1 MVDTDSI
8 RSLIEFFTAD
18 ISSAMSGMYYFTEN
32 KHFFTVFTEIK
43 EFFSVGFFAFGVVFH
58 PRGESLESRLMEV
71 VLEVIKLDGALVCL
85 LETGLD
91 HDFLVK

>member
-32 KHFFTVFTEIK
+32 KDFFTVFTEIK
-43 EFFSVGFFAFGVVFH
+43 EFLSVRFFAFGVGFY